1 MKYAQKAYVFF
12 LSLRVQTLF
21 TELAVWARSVK
32 ESPCPFVCVC
42 HFFVLVLLST
52 LVESIS
58 VPRMWFIPGFWI
70 CTNQPAVHNGEV
82 SRKIIWGLGSGAFSV
97 LKGDNFCLFWC
108 WCYSLHTLR
117 VSVFPMWEI
126 CCV

>member
-1 MKYAQKAYVFF
+1 MFF
-12 LSLRVQTLF
+12 FSHRESKHCSLSWPSGPGQSKSCHVRL
-21 TELAVWARSVK
+21 SV
-32 ESPCPFVCVC
+32 SAI
-42 HFFVLVLLST
+42 FFVLVLLST

-58 VPRMWFIPGFWI
+58 VPHMWFIPGFWI

-82 SRKIIWGLGSGAFSV
+82 SREIIWGLGSGAFSV
-97 LKGDNFCLFWC
+97 LKGDSFCLFWC